1 MKTKDDLILLKTKEM
16 NEIKLQLELYQQEN
30 SKLLNENNHLKHF
43 NDSIL
48 ITENDLNQTKRKTHA
63 LESKLLQTN
72 KLMSSMNMDRLLLTE
87 ESVEMENINEGKY
100 QSSVT
105 MVVIIVKNRFFI
117 RAFLFDCLLLN
128 HSFPTNPNSSTNF
141 FFETFFVLLFFYLY
155 KN

>member
-1 MKTKDDLILLKTKEM
+1 MKTKDDMILFKTKET
-16 NEIKLQLELYQQEN
+16 NEINIQLELYQQQN

-48 ITENDLNQTKRKTHA
+48 IAENDLNQTKRKTHA

-72 KLMSSMNMDRLLLTE
+72 ELMSSMNMDRLLLTE

-117 RAFLFDCLLLN
+117 RAFLSYCLFLN
-128 HSFPTNPNSSTNF
+128 HSFQTSPNSSTN
-141 FFETFFVLLFFYLY
+141 LF
-155 KN
+155 KNILSILQQQQQQQ

>member
-1 MKTKDDLILLKTKEM
+1 MKTKDDMILFKTKET
-16 NEIKLQLELYQQEN
+16 NEINIQLELYQQQN

-72 KLMSSMNMDRLLLTE
+72 ELMSSMNMDRLLLTE

-100 QSSVT
+100 QSSDNG
-105 MVVIIVKNRFFI
+105 VVIIVKNS
-117 RAFLFDCLLLN
+117 FLLIY
-128 HSFPTNPNSSTNF
+128 SS
-141 FFETFFVLLFFYLY
+141 VIVFY
-155 KN
+155 